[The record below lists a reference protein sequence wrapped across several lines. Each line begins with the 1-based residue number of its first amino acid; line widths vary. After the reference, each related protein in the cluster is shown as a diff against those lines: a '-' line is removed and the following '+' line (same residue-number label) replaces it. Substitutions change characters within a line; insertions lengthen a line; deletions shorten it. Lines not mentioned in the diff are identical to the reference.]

1 MGTALKRKKKEK
13 KKGSKDR
20 HGLMGGSHGPG
31 AIYEDTGK
39 GPGEAGLGLETGQ
52 SPCEW
57 GKEMDKSP

>member
-1 MGTALKRKKKEK
+1 
-13 KKGSKDR
+13 
-20 HGLMGGSHGPG
+20 MGGSHGPG